1 MASGLPKW
9 VSELLDKG
17 EKLEVCLELLKN
29 MQATEREDR
38 AAEREMR
45 KIEMER
51 EVKLREL
58 EIREKELA
66 HGNVQPYST
75 PNLKSK
81 LPKFYEGQDP
91 DVFLKSFEKLAAL
104 HKIPKLEWALR
115 LVPLLCGKAL
125 EAFSRLPDEDSMTK
139 LKLLFCLDMSL
150 LLRHIGKSSETQ
162 VSFKMNHLRNLLFD

>member
-9 VSELLDKG
+9 VSELVDKG

-45 KIEMER
+45 KVEMER

-58 EIREKELA
+58 ELRENESA
-66 HGNVQPYST
+66 HGNVQPHST
-75 PNLKSK
+75 PNLKSTFPK
-81 LPKFYEGQDP
+81 LHEGQDP

-104 HKIPKLEWALR
+104 HKIPKLEWAFR

-125 EAFSRLPDEDSMTK
+125 EAFSRLPDEDSRNYDEIKTAI
-139 LKLLFCLDMSL
+139 LS
-150 LLRHIGKSSETQ
+150 RHELTAEAYREN
-162 VSFKMNHLRNLLFD
+162 F